1 METNKASLNI
11 YEKFPDQNPNPVMR
25 VSVSGEILYFN
36 NPSIDII
43 THWGKVKEQ
52 SIPKN
57 IFQKIEKS
65 KKEIDEINFE
75 IQTDKNF
82 YLVKSVYVKE
92 LDSYNIYFQDIT
104 AKKIISKFPNQNPNP
119 VMQVDFEGLLIYFNE
134 ASNPFINHYDLKI
147 GSLVNKDLLSLVGK
161 AALTSTPN
169 HGQLEFAH
177 TIYNINLVPIRE
189 FDFIIVYCTDITAEN
204 LIRKFPDQNPNPVLR
219 FNKGFI
225 LEYFND
231 AAAYII
237 NEWGVTIGQSIDK
250 WIISKIEN
258 TDASELK
265 NIEHNVGNK
274 IFSSDIVFTP
284 QFDFYLMYCTDI
296 SESKAK
302 EMILEKLSKYFS
314 PQVFNSIFSGELDV
328 KINTSRK
335 NLTIF
340 FSDIKGFTSLTEKLE
355 PEQLTSLVADYLTE
369 MTDIAIKYGGT
380 VDKYIGDAIMIFFGD
395 PKSDGV
401 KRDAIS
407 CVRMA
412 MEMLTR
418 LKIIKKKW
426 KHQGI
431 TDDLAI
437 RIGIH
442 SDICTVGNFG
452 SKDRLDYTVLGNGVN
467 LASRL
472 EGLADPNSVLISEN
486 TFNIVK
492 EEIDCEI
499 SDEVT
504 VKGKLHPVKTYK
516 VRGLSMN
523 KQSSEILMEGRGF
536 LLNIDESIIEDKDAV
551 IKKLEQSVKK
561 LKSKKSERK

>member
-1 METNKASLNI
+1 
-11 YEKFPDQNPNPVMR
+11 
-25 VSVSGEILYFN
+25 
-36 NPSIDII
+36 
-43 THWGKVKEQ
+43 
-52 SIPKN
+52 
-57 IFQKIEKS
+57 
-65 KKEIDEINFE
+65 
-75 IQTDKNF
+75 
-82 YLVKSVYVKE
+82 
-92 LDSYNIYFQDIT
+92 
-104 AKKIISKFPNQNPNP
+104 
-119 VMQVDFEGLLIYFNE
+119 MQVDFEGLLIYFNE
-134 ASNPFINHYDLKI
+134 ASKPFINHYDLKI

-161 AALTSTPN
+161 AAFTSTPN
-169 HGQLEFAH
+169 HGQLKFAH
-177 TIYNINLVPIRE
+177 TSYNVNLVPVRE

-219 FNKGFI
+219 FNKEFV
-225 LEYFND
+225 LEYFNE

-237 NEWGVTIGQSIDK
+237 NEWGISIGQSIDK
-250 WIISKIEN
+250 WIISKIED

-284 QFDFYLMYCTDI
+284 QFDFYLMYCTDV

-355 PEQLTSLVADYLTE
+355 PEQLTGLVADYLTE

-418 LKIIKKKW
+418 LTIIKKKW

-492 EEIDCEI
+492 KEIDCEM

-523 KQSSEILMEGRGF
+523 KQSSEILMEDRGF

-561 LKSKKSERK
+561 LKAKKSDIK